1 MIIVYNK
8 HYEEMNMETLN
19 LTGVTESIV
28 RYLRIDIIEGKLLPG
43 QKLNEI
49 ELAKQLGVSRPPL
62 REAFRIL
69 ENEHLV
75 VSLPRKG
82 CYVTEVSIY
91 DCRQIYKVRELI
103 ECGTID
109 CLKANNIKDLP
120 EVTSAFEFAA
130 QRSTTNFNDSRT
142 EAMEYQNP
150 FPLFHINLVASTK
163 NSWLI
168 RFYDKIAPTLA
179 RYQFICYVQEQEVL
193 SKVLEEHKQIL
204 KLIKKGKYGLAK
216 QMLRAHI
223 NWYVDFL
230 EDSIKQ
236 KESKE
241 KIMLVDS

>member
-1 MIIVYNK
+1 
-8 HYEEMNMETLN
+8 MNMETLN

-28 RYLRIDIIEGKLLPG
+28 RYLRIDIIEGKLSPG

-49 ELAKQLGVSRPPL
+49 ELAEQLGVSRPPL

-75 VSLPRKG
+75 ASVPRKG
-82 CYVTEVSIY
+82 CHVTEVSIY
-91 DCRQIYKVRELI
+91 DCQQIYKVRELI

-142 EAMEYQNP
+142 EEMEYQNP

-163 NSWLI
+163 NRWLI
-168 RFYDKIAPTLA
+168 RFYNNIVPTLA
-179 RYQFICYVQEQEVL
+179 RYQFMCYVPDVL
-193 SKVLEEHKQIL
+193 SKVQEEHEQIL
-204 KLIKKGKYGLAK
+204 NLTKKGKYDLAK
-216 QMLRAHI
+216 QILRVHI
-223 NWYVDFL
+223 NWYVKFL
-230 EDSIKQ
+230 ENSMKQ
-236 KESKE
+236 NESK
-241 KIMLVDS
+241 KRAG